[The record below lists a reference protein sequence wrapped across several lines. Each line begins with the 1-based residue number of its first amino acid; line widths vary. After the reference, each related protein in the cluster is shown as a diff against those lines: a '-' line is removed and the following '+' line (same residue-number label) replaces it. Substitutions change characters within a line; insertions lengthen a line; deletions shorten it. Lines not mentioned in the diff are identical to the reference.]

1 MTAATELHTAKQSR
15 FLARLAETGQVTR
28 SCIEV
33 GWDRVQAYRV
43 KNRDPKFAELWEAAL
58 EAYADT
64 LEAEAHRRAVT
75 GTEKGIWHQGV
86 QVGAEKQYS
95 DSLLSQMLKAKRR
108 EYRDKVELGNA
119 DDKPFRTEDG
129 NTVTAEA
136 RIIAH
141 ALLLGARAAGQGQVS
156 TEQRSPDHGPDS
168 APGEDMA

>member
-1 MTAATELHTAKQSR
+1 MKDDATTNDRIDRFFANLARTDHVTESAATSGIDRAVLYKRRREDPEFA
-15 FLARLAETGQVTR
+15 AR
-28 SCIEV
+28 
-33 GWDRVQAYRV
+33 WD
-43 KNRDPKFAELWEAAL
+43 AAR

-64 LEAEAHRRAVT
+64 LEAEAHRRAVI
-75 GTEKGIWHQGV
+75 GTDKGIWHQGV
-86 QVGAEKQYS
+86 QVGVEKQYS
-95 DSLLSQMLKAKRR
+95 DGLLSQMLKAKRR